1 MEAEIWVEKY
11 RPKTLDEVV
20 GQDEVIKR
28 LKSYVQ
34 KKNIPHLLFAG
45 PPGTG
50 KTATAIALA
59 RDLFGENWRDNF
71 IEMNAS
77 VTPDTPILIRINGVI
92 KRTTFEEID
101 RLFFKDEKEEYVI
114 PIGLE
119 TLSFYDDVGFYPVS
133 FIARHRADR
142 IVRIKF
148 EGGEVKTTSDHSIM
162 VLDEEGKI
170 VSKRADEL
178 KKGDFLLSF
187 KKCLKGSELSIDML
201 EYLQSYDNPKLR
213 TVLTEFPINEQ
224 TSWIM
229 GLFLAEGCLSFRD
242 GTSGQVIF
250 TVSARDQE
258 VIDRIR
264 DFGNAFGISTYTQP
278 AYSGFD
284 RSKASAIHAKLL
296 NTQLARFFRDIFSG
310 HTAKSKRVPDIIFN
324 TTLQNRLSFLMGYM
338 GDGCG
343 TWGKYVRYT
352 SVSKEILT
360 DIAWLGRISGLETS
374 MFDREVRI
382 VWNSFSYVRSELL
395 PVKPF
400 ERFFKRIDGKIDVNW
415 KYLLRHQPYD
425 GKRRVK
431 KATLLKILKAVRTEE
446 LDEEERKTYLRLKAL
461 AESSLYAVEIK
472 EIEKISYDGWVYDF
486 SVPNAEVFFGGTTPV
501 LLHNSDER
509 GIDVVRHKIKEFART
524 APIGGA
530 PFKIIF
536 LDEADALTADAQA
549 ALRRTMEMYSKTCR
563 FILSCNYVSRIIEP
577 IQSRCAVF
585 KFKPVPPEAM
595 KKRLLEIAEKE
606 GIKITEDGLE
616 ALIYIANGDFRKA
629 INALQGAAA
638 FGEVIDAEA
647 IYQITATA
655 RPEEIKKL
663 LETALEGKF
672 MDARQMLDRMMV
684 EYGMS
689 GEDVVSQLFREI
701 IASKIDEKTKVMLI
715 DRLGE
720 IDFRLTEGAHD
731 RIQLDAYLAYLATV
745 GKRKRET

>member
-1 MEAEIWVEKY
+1 MTIEAEIWVEKY
-11 RPKTLDEVV
+11 RPRTLDEVV
-20 GQDEVIKR
+20 GQDEVIRR

-34 KKNIPHLLFAG
+34 RKNIPHLLFAG

-50 KTATAIALA
+50 KTATAIALT

-77 VTPDTPILIRINGVI
+77 VTPDTPILVRMNGIVR
-92 KRTTFEEID
+92 RTTFKEFD
-101 RLFFKDEKEEYVI
+101 RLFFKGDEEYVV

-133 FIARHRADR
+133 FIARHKAER
-142 IVRIKF
+142 ILRIRY
-148 EGGEVKTTSDHSIM
+148 EGGEVKTTPDHSVM
-162 VLDEEGKI
+162 VLDEDGRI

-178 KKGDFLLSF
+178 EKGDFLLSF
-187 KKCLKGSELSIDML
+187 KRCLEGSELSIDMFK
-201 EYLQSYDNPKLR
+201 YIQSYNNPKLR
-213 TVLTEFPINEQ
+213 TVLTEFPINKQ
-224 TSWIM
+224 
-229 GLFLAEGCLSFRD
+229 GQFPAEGRLSFKD
-242 GTSGQVIF
+242 ETSEQVIF
-250 TVSARDQE
+250 AVSAKE
-258 VIDRIR
+258 PVDRII
-264 DFGNAFGISTYTQP
+264 GNMFGIST
-278 AYSGFD
+278 FD
-284 RSKASAIHAKLL
+284 RSRASAIHTKP
-296 NTQLARFFRDIFSG
+296 QLARFFRDVFEEY
-310 HTAKSKRVPDIIFN
+310 TAKSKRVPDIIFN
-324 TTLQNRLSFLMGYM
+324 TTLQNRLSFLMG
-338 GDGCG
+338 DA
-343 TWGKYVRYT
+343 KYP
-352 SVSKEILT
+352 SVSEETLI

-374 MFDREVRI
+374 VSDGEVRI
-382 VWNSFSYVRSELL
+382 VWNSYVSGLL
-395 PVKPF
+395 PVEPF
-400 ERFFKRIDGKIDVNW
+400 ERFFKRIDGRIDVNW
-415 KYLLRHQPYD
+415 KYLLRNQLYNR
-425 GKRRVK
+425 GRIK
-431 KATLLKILKAVRTEE
+431 KATLLKILRTVRTEE
-446 LDEEERKTYLRLKAL
+446 LDEDEKRTYLRLKAL
-461 AESSLYAVEIK
+461 AESDLYAVEIE
-472 EIEKISYDGWVYDF
+472 EIESISYDGWVYDF
-486 SVPNAEVFFGGTTPV
+486 SVPNAEAFFGGTTPV

-549 ALRRTMEMYSKTCR
+549 ALRRTMEMYSRTCR

-585 KFKPVPPEAM
+585 KFRPVPPEAM

-606 GIKITEDGLE
+606 GLKVTEEGLE

-655 RPEEIKKL
+655 RPEEIKTL
-663 LETALEGKF
+663 LETALEGRF
-672 MDARQMLDRMMV
+672 MEARQILDRLMI

-701 IASKIDEKTKVMLI
+701 TSASIDERLKVMLI

-745 GKRKRET
+745 GKRRKET

>member
-77 VTPDTPILIRINGVI
+77 VTPDTPILVRINGVI

-101 RLFFKDEKEEYVI
+101 RMFFKDEKEEYVV
-114 PIGLE
+114 PINLE
-119 TLSFYDDVGFYPVS
+119 TLSFREDVGFYPVS
-133 FIARHRADR
+133 FIARHKADR
-142 IVRIKF
+142 ILRIRF
-148 EGGEVKTTSDHSIM
+148 EGGEVKTTPDHSVM
-162 VLDEEGKI
+162 VLNEKGEI
-170 VSKRADEL
+170 VPKRADEL

-187 KKCLKGSELSIDML
+187 KKCLEGSELSINLL
-201 EYLQSYDNPKLR
+201 EYLQGYNNPKLR
-213 TVLTEFPINEQ
+213 TVLTEFPINGQ
-224 TSWIM
+224 TWIM
-229 GLFLAEGCLSFRD
+229 GLFLAEGCLSFRN
-242 GTSGQVIF
+242 GASGQVIF
-250 TVSARDQE
+250 TVSAKERE
-258 VIDRIR
+258 LIERAKS
-264 DFGNAFGISTYTQP
+264 FGCVFGISIYTQP

-284 RSKASAIHAKLL
+284 RSRASAVHVKLL
-296 NTQLARFFRDIFSG
+296 NNQLARFFRDIFSG
-310 HTAKSKRVPDIIFN
+310 YVARSKRVPEIIFN

-343 TWGKYVRYT
+343 TWGRYLT
-352 SVSKEILT
+352 SVSKDILI

-374 MFDREVRI
+374 VFDREVRL
-382 VWNSFSYVRSELL
+382 VWDAFSYVRSGLL
-395 PVKPF
+395 PVEPF
-400 ERFFKRIDGKIDVNW
+400 KRFFKQIDGKIDINW
-415 KYLLRHQPYD
+415 KYLLRHQLYS

-431 KATLLKILKAVRTEE
+431 KSTLLKILKAIRTEE
-446 LDEEERKTYLRLKAL
+446 LDEEERMTYLRLKAL

-486 SVPNAEVFFGGTTPV
+486 SVPNSEVFFGGTAPV

-549 ALRRTMEMYSKTCR
+549 ALRRTMEMYSRTCR

-606 GIKITEDGLE
+606 GLKITEDGLE

-655 RPEEIKKL
+655 RPEEVKKL

-672 MDARQMLDRMMV
+672 MEARQMLDRMMV

-701 IASKIDEKTKVMLI
+701 IASKMDEKTKVMLI

-731 RIQLDAYLAYLATV
+731 RIQLDAYLAYLATI
-745 GKRKRET
+745 GKRRKES

>member
-11 RPKTLDEVV
+11 RPKTLDEIV

-28 LKSYVQ
+28 LKSYVK

-77 VTPDTPILIRINGVI
+77 VTPDTPILVRINGVI

-101 RLFFKDEKEEYVI
+101 ELFFDGNEEYVV
-114 PIGLE
+114 PRGLE
-119 TLSFYDDVGFYPVS
+119 TLSFYGDVGFHPVS
-133 FIARHRADR
+133 FIARHKADR
-142 IVRIKF
+142 ILRIKY
-148 EGGEVKTTSDHSIM
+148 EGGEVKTTPDHSVM
-162 VLDEEGKI
+162 VMDEEGRI

-178 KKGDFLLSF
+178 RKGDLLLSF
-187 KKCLKGSELSIDML
+187 KKRLEGSELSVDL
-201 EYLQSYDNPKLR
+201 REYLQTYNNPKLR
-213 TVLTEFPINEQ
+213 TVITEFPINEQ
-224 TSWIM
+224 TAWIM
-229 GLFLAEGCLSFRD
+229 GLFLAEGCLSFR
-242 GTSGQVIF
+242 GETSGQVIF
-250 TVSARDQE
+250 TVSAREQE
-258 VIDRIR
+258 FIDRIR
-264 DFGNAFGISTYTQP
+264 SFGNTFGISTYTQP

-284 RSKASAIHAKLL
+284 RGKASAVHAKLL
-296 NTQLARFFRDIFSG
+296 NTQLARFFRDVFG
-310 HTAKSKRVPDIIFN
+310 GYTARSKRVPDVIFN
-324 TTLQNRLSFLMGYM
+324 TTLRNRLSFLMGYM
-338 GDGCG
+338 GDGYG
-343 TWGKYVRYT
+343 TWGRYVRYF
-352 SVSKEILT
+352 SVSKDILI

-374 MFDREVRI
+374 VFDKEVRI
-382 VWNSFSYVRSELL
+382 VWDAFPYVRSELL

-400 ERFFKRIDGKIDVNW
+400 ERFFKRIDGKIEMNW
-415 KYLLRHQPYD
+415 RYSLRHQLYD
-425 GKRRVK
+425 GRRRVK
-431 KATLLKILKAVRTEE
+431 KSTLLKILNAVRIEE
-446 LDEEERKTYLRLKAL
+446 LDEDEMRTYLRLKSL
-461 AESSLYAVEIK
+461 AESDLYAVEIK
-472 EIEKISYDGWVYDF
+472 EIEKVSYDGWVYDF
-486 SVPNAEVFFGGTTPV
+486 SVPNAEAFFGGTTPV

-655 RPEEIKKL
+655 RPEEVKKL
-663 LETALEGKF
+663 LETALDGKF
-672 MDARQMLDRMMV
+672 MEARQMLDRMMV

-701 IASKIDEKTKVMLI
+701 ISSKIDEKTKVVLI
-715 DRLGE
+715 DKLGE

-731 RIQLDAYLAYLATV
+731 RIQLDAYLAFLATL
-745 GKRKRET
+745 GKKKRET